1 MLFSESRYDFQ
12 RCLWSDIWD
21 LIKAVVNPKG
31 LGANHPKYRTTV
43 IFWGLI
49 IHISAF
55 RKKHARRVKLL
66 RAVPEQDLFRSG
78 RYFKLFLGQDTKGG
92 F

>member
-1 MLFSESRYDFQ
+1 MLFSESRYNFQ

-21 LIKAVVNPKG
+21 LIKAVANPKG

-43 IFWGLI
+43 LLWGLI

-55 RKKHARRVKLL
+55 RKKHARRLTLL
-66 RAVPEQDLFRSG
+66 RATSEPTPFRSG
-78 RYFKLFLGQDTKGG
+78 GY
-92 F
+92 

>member
-21 LIKAVVNPKG
+21 YIKAVPKPKG
-31 LGANHPKYRTTV
+31 LVANHPKYRTTV
-43 IFWGLI
+43 SHWRLI

-55 RKKHARRVKLL
+55 RKNMTA
-66 RAVPEQDLFRSG
+66 E
-78 RYFKLFLGQDTKGG
+78 
-92 F
+92 